1 VYLTVESLGVVR
13 GCGSVTVRAENTV
26 SETAS
31 SSDYMDAVC
40 IDRGI
45 REVVKPTNPTTEVAR
60 GYTDFGVHGG
70 EPGTVAVD
78 NSGNNDVA
86 DVNAGDY
93 RYAASL
99 GSIQITVRY
108 RNAADGAMANLADV
122 LIDDAFTTDTD
133 DDAVAGERRNG
144 GIQFVG
150 MFDEVEVNDVYLNS
164 MGECA
169 ERDTSANA
177 PNLYTPPNPD
187 RGSPKG
193 SVRKVSVNEMLEVRG
208 TATVMMTAVKHLCVG
223 VPEADD
229 QSEGFMIPST
239 PKFEAITSYVGIG
252 GAMLTAAGTTSE
264 LGRVIRDGVEVWLP
278 YLTTDARYNQRIIMV
293 NESAS
298 AAAYRLD
305 FTGESGITVVAGTR
319 SHGVLGAD
327 STTVLN
333 LTKDDVMSIVGGPP
347 NRASAVL
354 IIEASPGQVSVATN
368 QTNRDTGAT
377 DTVVYMEE

>member
-1 VYLTVESLGVVR
+1 VS
-13 GCGSVTVRAENTV
+13 AENTV
-26 SETAS
+26 SETTAS
-31 SSDYMDAVC
+31 SSYMDAVC
-40 IDRGI
+40 IARGI
-45 REVVKPTNPTTEVAR
+45 REVVKPNNPTTEVER
-60 GYTDFGVHGG
+60 GYTDFGIH
-70 EPGTVAVD
+70 ALMVD
-78 NSGNNDVA
+78 NSGNTDEGVDDLA
-86 DVNAGDY
+86 MGAL
-93 RYAASL
+93 RYSESL
-99 GSIQITVRY
+99 GSIVISVRHQ
-108 RNAADGAMANLADV
+108 NAADGTDTTLANV
-122 LIDDAFTTDTD
+122 LSPDAFNNRGTD
-133 DDAVAGERRNG
+133 DLTAAASRNA

-150 MFDEVEVNDVYLNS
+150 MFDELEPEEVYLNS
-164 MGECA
+164 MPECA
-169 ERDTSANA
+169 MRDTAEDA

-193 SVRKVSVNEMLEVRG
+193 KVRKVALNELLPDAAQGSGE
-208 TATVMMTAVKHLCVG
+208 AMMTDTKHVCIRV
-223 VPEADD
+223 ADED
-229 QSEGFMIPST
+229 SQSEGYMIPST
-239 PKFEAITSYVGIG
+239 PKFEAITSYVGMG
-252 GAMLTAAGTTSE
+252 GAASALTAAGTTSE